1 MTSLFAL
8 AISDVFIVNM
18 WATSM
23 GTNAASNLAVLKDI
37 FELNM
42 KLKLFNKNA
51 AKKFLFIIRD
61 FDKEDKNEEL
71 NRANLEQTM
80 KKIWSECEM
89 PD

>member
-8 AISDVFIVNM
+8 AIADVFIVNM
-18 WATSM
+18 WATSI

-42 KLKLFNKNA
+42 KLFNKNA

-71 NRANLEQTM
+71 NRAQLEQTM

>member
-8 AISDVFIVNM
+8 AIADVFIVNM
-18 WATSM
+18 WANTI

-42 KLKLFNKNA
+42 KLKLSNKNA

-61 FDKEDKNEEL
+61 YRKRGNNDERD
-71 NRANLEQTM
+71 RATLEQDM
-80 KKIWSECEM
+80 KQIWS
-89 PD
+89 

>member
-8 AISDVFIVNM
+8 AIADVFIVNM
-18 WATSM
+18 WATSI

-42 KLKLFNKNA
+42 KLFNKNA

-61 FDKEDKNEEL
+61 FERKAGNEERVKAIL
-71 NRANLEQTM
+71 KNNM
-80 KKIWSECEM
+80 KDIWSKCEM